1 MLDMEQSG
9 KTQSIFLSQKS
20 ENILYF
26 AIFPNT
32 LPTLNPEVLVPLNS
46 NVFLTEACLWK
57 LDSTD
62 LLQEL
67 VKRNWFL

>member
-1 MLDMEQSG
+1 MPDMEQSG

-26 AIFPNT
+26 AIFPNA

-46 NVFLTEACLWK
+46 NVFLTEACL
-57 LDSTD
+57 
-62 LLQEL
+62 
-67 VKRNWFL
+67 